1 MITLTSSIDKQ
12 TDGEFL
18 YFCSVYRSGPSQ
30 SGGTF
35 VCARDNCSN
44 SSQRFNLTDAGIVM
58 QVNITGTTSTTV
70 STSTSSAC
78 TPSKVDF
85 KNNHQEAIIGSAI
98 GVPLGIIAVLATIW
112 ALWEHRRNSSARS
125 NRIHSTSSGEVQRN
139 VWLEMH
145 GLDRKSEL
153 AASHGRHEL
162 I

>member
-1 MITLTSSIDKQ
+1 MITLTSSIDRQ

-35 VCARDNCSN
+35 VCARDDCSN

-70 STSTSSAC
+70 STSTSPAC

-85 KNNHQEAIIGSAI
+85 KNNHKEAIIGSAI
-98 GVPLGIIAVLATIW
+98 GVPLGILAVLAIIW
-112 ALWEHRRNSSARS
+112 ALWERRRYNSARS
-125 NRIHSTSSGEVQRN
+125 SQLNSSSSGVAQRN
-139 VWLEMH
+139 GESKMH